1 MATKSKWFRIA
12 VEGATASDNRTIT
25 AQMLNEMAGSY
36 NRATY
41 GARINMEH
49 IRGYSPTGD
58 FKAYGDVLQLKTEV
72 GEIEIDGKKERR
84 VGLYAL
90 IEPTDELV
98 AITDAKQKIYTSM
111 EVEPDFAKTG
121 KFGLIGLAVTD
132 SPASLGTDILK
143 FSASND
149 PNAAGV
155 KAMLDGRKTSA
166 TSFFSAAH
174 ETKVEW
180 ETATA
185 SAPDIMAAFNAA
197 VDRLTAVFKPADPTP
212 PKPANE
218 NQPSEFA
225 AQAAQAIKEGL
236 TELGKQFATATQAH
250 SANFAKL
257 QGDFDALKAELD
269 KTEKHSNPR
278 QPATGGSGRVLA
290 DF

>member
-12 VEGATASDNRTIT
+12 VEGATATDNRTIT

-58 FKAYGDVLQLKTEV
+58 FKAYGDVLELKTETV
-72 GEIEIDGKKERR
+72 EIDLDGKKERR

-98 AITDAKQKIYTSM
+98 AITNAKQKIYTSM
-111 EVEPDFAKTG
+111 EVEPDFGKTG

-132 SPASLGTDILK
+132 SPASLGTEILK

-166 TSFFSAAH
+166 TTFFSAAH

-185 SAPDIMAAFNAA
+185 PAPDFMAAFTAA
-197 VDRLTAVFKPADPTP
+197 VDKLTSAFKPNDPTP

-218 NQPSEFA
+218 NQPGDFSVA
-225 AQAAQAIKEGL
+225 AQALKEGL
-236 TELGKQFATATQAH
+236 TTIGQQFADGQKATDQK
-250 SANFAKL
+250 FAKL